1 MGNKICFVIMGF
13 GKKVDYATGR
23 ELDLNK
29 TYKNIIQPIVSEKGF
44 KCVRADE
51 IRESGVIDKSMYA
64 LLYYADLVIADI
76 STANPNAIYELGIR
90 HALRPYSTIVL
101 KEKEGKIPFDLDHTR
116 IFTYSHLGDDIGVDE
131 AKRCKNDLGNL
142 IDSITLNP
150 QIDSPMYEYIDI
162 KPPTVD
168 KEHLDNIL
176 QELADKTE
184 NISAITESAQNI
196 MKKIKE
202 GQEYLFNDAFAY
214 WKKAYNI
221 VKEEF
226 FIQQMA
232 LCKYK
237 SNTKELLNL
246 MAALNIIE
254 ELDLNKT
261 TNPETLGIAGAIYK
275 NMYLLTKD
283 VSLLSKAITLY
294 EKGYKLNESY
304 YNGENLATC
313 LDIMIERIED
323 SEEKI
328 YFKINSKK
336 TRKNIIENLEGIIK
350 FEDIE
355 SRNDK
360 KWIYATLANC
370 YFHLEDDN
378 KFKEYAQL
386 FLNSEPKQWEIS
398 TFYKNLNLK
407 EEDINVSSL

>member
-29 TYKNIIQPIVSEKGF
+29 TYKNIIQPIVSKKGF

-51 IRESGVIDKSMYA
+51 IRESGIIDKSMYA

-131 AKRCKNDLGNL
+131 ANRCKIDLGNL
-142 IDSITLNP
+142 IDSITKNP
-150 QIDSPMYEYIDI
+150 QIDSPMYEYINI
-162 KPPTVD
+162 TPPTVD
-168 KEHLDNIL
+168 KEHLDSIL

-196 MKKIKE
+196 MKRVEK
-202 GQEYLFNDAFAY
+202 GQEQLFNDAFIY

-237 SNTKELLNL
+237 SNIKELVNL
-246 MAALNIIE
+246 TDALTIIK

-275 NMYLLTKD
+275 NIYLLTKD
-283 VSLLSKAITLY
+283 VSSLSQAIGLY
-294 EKGYKLNESY
+294 EKGYKLNLSY

-313 LDIMIERIED
+313 FDLMVDHVED

-336 TRKNIIENLEGIIK
+336 TRKSIVKDLEDIIK
-350 FEDIE
+350 FEDME
-355 SRNDK
+355 SRSDK
-360 KWIYATLANC
+360 KWIYATLANS
-370 YFHLEDDN
+370 YFHLGEEN
-378 KFKEYAQL
+378 KFKEYKKL
-386 FLNSEPKQWEIS
+386 FLNSQPKPWEIE
-398 TFYKNLNLK
+398 TFNKNLNLK
-407 EEDINVSSL
+407 EEE

>member
-51 IRESGVIDKSMYA
+51 IRESGIIDKSMYA

-90 HALRPYSTIVL
+90 HAVRPYSTIVL

-131 AKRCKNDLGNL
+131 ANRCKIDLGNL
-142 IDSITLNP
+142 IDSITKSP
-150 QIDSPMYEYIDI
+150 KIDSPMYEYIDI
-162 KPPTVD
+162 TPPIVD
-168 KEHLDNIL
+168 KEHLDSIL

-184 NISAITESAQNI
+184 NISAITELAQNI
-196 MKKIKE
+196 MKKVTK
-202 GQEYLFNDAFAY
+202 GQERLFEEAFVY

-237 SNTKELLNL
+237 SNTKDLVNL
-246 MAALNIIE
+246 TDALAIIR

-283 VSLLSKAITLY
+283 ISSLNQAIIFY
-294 EKGYKLNESY
+294 EKGYKLNTSY

-313 LDIMIERIED
+313 LDLMVKKVED

-336 TRKNIIENLEGIIK
+336 TRKNIIEDLEDIIK
-350 FEDIE
+350 FEE
-355 SRNDK
+355 VELRSDK

-370 YFHLEDDN
+370 YFHLENED
-378 KFKEYAQL
+378 KAIEYKNL
-386 FLNSEPKQWEIS
+386 FLNSEPKSWEIE
-398 TFYKNLNLK
+398 TFNKNLNLK
-407 EEDINVSSL
+407 EVE

>member
-29 TYKNIIQPIVSEKGF
+29 TYKNIIHPIVSQKGF

-51 IRESGVIDKSMYA
+51 IRESGIIDKSMYA

-90 HALRPYSTIVL
+90 HAVRPYSTIVL

-131 AKRCKNDLGNL
+131 ARRCKNDLGNL
-142 IDSITLNP
+142 IESITKNP

-162 KPPTVD
+162 KPPTIA

-196 MKKIKE
+196 MKKVEK
-202 GQEYLFNDAFAY
+202 GQEHLFNDAFIY
-214 WKKAYNI
+214 WNKAYNI

-232 LCKYK
+232 FCKYK
-237 SNTKELLNL
+237 SNTRELVNL
-246 MAALNIIE
+246 MDALTIIK

-283 VSLLSKAITLY
+283 ISLLSEAIELY
-294 EKGYKLNESY
+294 EKGYKLNMSY

-313 LDIMIERIED
+313 LDLMIEQVED

-336 TRKNIIENLEGIIK
+336 TRKNIVEDLENIIK

-370 YFHLEDDN
+370 YFHLEDEK
-378 KFKEYAQL
+378 KFREYQKL
-386 FLNSEPKQWEIS
+386 FLNSQPKPWEIE
-398 TFYKNLNLK
+398 TFNKNLNLK
-407 EEDINVSSL
+407 EEE